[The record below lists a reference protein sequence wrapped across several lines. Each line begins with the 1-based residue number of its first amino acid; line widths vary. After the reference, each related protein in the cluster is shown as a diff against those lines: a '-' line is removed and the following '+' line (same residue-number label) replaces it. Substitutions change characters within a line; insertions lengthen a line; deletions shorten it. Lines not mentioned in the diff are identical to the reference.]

1 MHSLE
6 PTKLTLG
13 EAVHRRGSVVQ
24 TFKAVAWSFFGVR
37 KSLDNEIDFR
47 DINPLHVVAAG
58 VLGAA
63 LFVVSLVAIV
73 GFVVSGTG
81 P

>member
-1 MHSLE
+1 LRSLE
-6 PTKLTLG
+6 STEVTLA
-13 EAVHRRGSVVQ
+13 EAVHRRGSFTQ

-37 KSLDNEIDFR
+37 KSLDNEVDFR

-58 VLGAA
+58 VLSAA
-63 LFVVSLVAIV
+63 LFVVSLVGIV
-73 GFVVSGTG
+73 GFVVAGTG